1 MKKSKKTERYIIEKT
16 ANIFNKKGFIGTS
29 LSDLTSATNLT
40 KGSIYGNF
48 KNKEDVAVAAFNFN
62 YQNLIK
68 RFRSRMSAES
78 SAKGKLTAFLDIYID
93 SYEYLM
99 QLGGCPILNNAVD
112 TDDTNDS
119 LNGLSVKAFED
130 WNRNLRTII
139 AQGIEDQEISE
150 TIDPEMYTDLF
161 IVCIEGGLLLSKSTG
176 KKRYFDHAMAHLKD
190 IVAQLL

>member
-1 MKKSKKTERYIIEKT
+1 MKKSKKTERYIIEQT
-16 ANIFNKKGFIGTS
+16 ATIFNKKGFIGTS

-68 RFRSRMSAES
+68 RFRSKMSAES
-78 SAKGKLTAFLDIYID
+78 SAKGKLNAFLEVYTD
-93 SYEYLM
+93 SYQYLM

-119 LNGLSVKAFED
+119 LSSLSVKAFDD
-130 WNRNLRTII
+130 WNRNLKTII
-139 AQGIEDQEISE
+139 TQGIEDQEISE
-150 TIDPEMYTDLF
+150 TIDPEMYADLF
-161 IVCIEGGLLLSKSTG
+161 IVSIEGGLLLSKSTG
-176 KKRYFDHAMAHLKD
+176 EKRYFDHAMAYLKD
-190 IVAQLL
+190 LVAQSI